1 MNKVELVG
9 RLTKDPEVKL
19 TSNQTQFCNFTVAVD
34 RRFKDANGQRQADF
48 INCVAWRQT
57 AVFIQKYFH
66 KGNRIG
72 LVGSIQTRSYDDQ
85 SGQKKFITEVVVD
98 EAEFVESSGVA
109 SGETYR
115 QEPVAPTQSF
125 SAPAPAPA
133 PVADS
138 VAASAPTAPNMQID
152 APMGGFDEGQ
162 SGELPFEI

>member
-19 TSNQTQFCNFTVAVD
+19 TSNQTQFCNFTLAVD
-34 RRFKDANGQRQADF
+34 RRFKDQNGQRQADF

-85 SGQKKFITEVVVD
+85 NGQKRFITEVVID
-98 EAEFVESSGVA
+98 EAEFVESSGGV
-109 SGETYR
+109 SGDSYR
-115 QEPVAPTQSF
+115 QEP
-125 SAPAPAPA
+125 SAPAQSFNPPM
-133 PVADS
+133 DS

-152 APMGGFDEGQ
+152 APVGGFDEGQ